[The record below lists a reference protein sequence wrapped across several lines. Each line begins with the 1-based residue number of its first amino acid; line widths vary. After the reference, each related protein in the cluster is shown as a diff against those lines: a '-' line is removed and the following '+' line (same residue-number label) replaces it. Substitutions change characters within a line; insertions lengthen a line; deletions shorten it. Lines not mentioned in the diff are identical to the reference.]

1 MPHPSFNNNSLSSW
15 TVSGDTVSVGIGG
28 CPQDGRSGAGLASR
42 RRDECLSDEDIQS
55 IAVEH
60 VRWAHAN
67 GQSFDRIA
75 ASVGIDAV
83 ILDFDGAVL
92 AIARAQVRLCGRDDL
107 PAGQRAA

>member
-1 MPHPSFNNNSLSSW
+1 MMPPIDNTLSSW

-28 CPQDGRSGAGLASR
+28 CPQDGRSGAGLDPR
-42 RRDECLSDEDIQS
+42 RRDDCLSDEDIQS

-67 GQSFDRIA
+67 GQPFDRIR
-75 ASVGIDAV
+75 ASVGSYAPA
-83 ILDFDGAVL
+83 DFDGAVL

-107 PAGQRAA
+107 SARQRAA